1 MVEFWTGM
9 GNAQPRDI
17 AETAAR
23 AEAEGWDGMVVY
35 DSQCIF
41 GEAFVMMT
49 AAAMATER
57 LQLSLST
64 SNPVLR
70 HPSVAA
76 SAVATVQELAGDRI
90 RFGIGRGDSS
100 LANVGGA
107 PAPVA
112 MFERYVDAVRRY
124 LRGEAVSFDA
134 IADWQLTD
142 DVSTIRLAHAP
153 ESSRLGWLTGR
164 TEPVPVDVYATG
176 PRVLGVAGRSAD
188 GVVLSVGADAHRIA
202 WAMDVARR
210 EREASGL
217 DPDSLEVTAVCVLG
231 VSDDLAHARRSVGN
245 IVAAMARFAVIS
257 GTVVGPVSAEQ
268 RAVYDAIGRS
278 YDMSMH
284 GASGTQVDALTDEF
298 VDSFAI
304 VGDPECCVDRL
315 SELVDVG
322 VTSFLLGTPQGDAD
336 AADVRDSYAALV
348 DGVLP
353 AARKRFGDTR

>member
-142 DVSTIRLAHAP
+142 DVSTIRLAHVP

-188 GVVLSVGADAHRIA
+188 GVVLSVGADADRIA

-231 VSDDLAHARRSVGN
+231 VSDDLAHAVAVRRQHRG
-245 IVAAMARFAVIS
+245 RH
-257 GTVVGPVSAEQ
+257 GPVRRDQ
-268 RAVYDAIGRS
+268 RNRGGTGLRRAACRLRRDRPFVRHEHARRVRHAGRR
-278 YDMSMH
+278 
-284 GASGTQVDALTDEF
+284 A
-298 VDSFAI
+298 
-304 VGDPECCVDRL
+304 DRR
-315 SELVDVG
+315 
-322 VTSFLLGTPQGDAD
+322 
-336 AADVRDSYAALV
+336 VR
-348 DGVLP
+348 
-353 AARKRFGDTR
+353 